1 MSSKHSKQLLAH
13 SRGFSIVSE
22 HWILIINL
30 RMYFLFLPFQALS
43 RVLYIHYFND
53 MRNLRPGRIHRCRM
67 SSADEATFSTQ
78 AISIQGPHLPK
89 FPPPHDTIPAT
100 SNTLRL
106 SQFLAGGVVNVHQIK
121 EKIRFQTNGPGQLTT
136 RALTLKEPGL
146 LLFNTKPGLITERGL
161 TKWACM
167 SVLNPAQPGS

>member
-1 MSSKHSKQLLAH
+1 MCSKHSKQLLAH

-22 HWILIINL
+22 HWIIIINL

-43 RVLYIHYFND
+43 RVLYIHYFSD
-53 MRNLRPGRIHRCRM
+53 MRNLRPGSIHRCGM
-67 SSADEATFSTQ
+67 SSADGATLPTQ
-78 AISIQGPHLPK
+78 AISIQEPHLPK
-89 FPPPHDTIPAT
+89 SPPPHDTIPET

-121 EKIRFQTNGPGQLTT
+121 EKIPNQWPWTADSMRV
-136 RALTLKEPGL
+136 LTLKEPGL